1 MMSKVRIGGRV
12 GSRLGGRIADFFRGT
27 LALMASRLPSM
38 LRFLVRH
45 RRDVLGGLVAVAAVT
60 LILVNGLFMQAGPH
74 PAPIFAIKPLP
85 VVSNEPTG
93 AVLPRPRPVAAEHAR
108 LEPVPVPL
116 PIPRPR
122 MQAANSHS
130 DPIADLINPARP
142 LNAVQRALNEYGY
155 GPIKVS
161 GVYDDATRAAITRFE
176 KDHNLPPTGQ
186 VSPRFRRELS
196 AAIGRP
202 LD

>member
-1 MMSKVRIGGRV
+1 MMSKVRIGGRIGGGV
-12 GSRLGGRIADFFRGT
+12 GGGITDFFRGT
-27 LALMASRLPSM
+27 LALVAARLPSM

-93 AVLPRPRPVAAEHAR
+93 AVLPRPRPAAAESAR
-108 LEPVPVPL
+108 LEPVPL

-122 MQAANSHS
+122 MQAANSHA

>member
-1 MMSKVRIGGRV
+1 
-12 GSRLGGRIADFFRGT
+12 
-27 LALMASRLPSM
+27 M
-38 LRFLVRH
+38 LRFLVSH
-45 RRDVLGGLVAVAAVT
+45 RRDVIGGLVAVGAVT

-93 AVLPRPRPVAAEHAR
+93 AVLPRPRPVAAENVR
-108 LEPVPVPL
+108 LEPVPL

-122 MQAANSHS
+122 MQPANSHN

>member
-1 MMSKVRIGGRV
+1 MMSKGRISVRIGG
-12 GSRLGGRIADFFRGT
+12 GIAGGVAGFCKGKLAPT
-27 LALMASRLPSM
+27 LAARLPSM
-38 LRFLVRH
+38 LRFLVSH
-45 RRDVLGGLVAVAAVT
+45 RRDVVGGLVAAGAVT
-60 LILVNGLFMQAGPH
+60 VILVNGLFMQSGPH

-93 AVLPRPRPVAAEHAR
+93 AVLPRPRPVAAENVR
-108 LEPVPVPL
+108 FEPVPL

-122 MQAANSHS
+122 TQTANAHN

-186 VSPRFRRELS
+186 VSLRFRRELS

>member
-12 GSRLGGRIADFFRGT
+12 GGGVAGGITDFFRGT
-27 LALMASRLPSM
+27 LALVAARLPSM

-93 AVLPRPRPVAAEHAR
+93 AVLPRPRPVVAESAR
-108 LEPVPVPL
+108 LELVPL
-116 PIPRPR
+116 PMPRPR

>member
-1 MMSKVRIGGRV
+1 GPRV
-12 GSRLGGRIADFFRGT
+12 VPKDWPGA
-27 LALMASRLPSM
+27 A
-38 LRFLVRH
+38 
-45 RRDVLGGLVAVAAVT
+45 RR
-60 LILVNGLFMQAGPH
+60 
-74 PAPIFAIKPLP
+74 
-85 VVSNEPTG
+85 
-93 AVLPRPRPVAAEHAR
+93 RPRRGAAENAR
-108 LEPVPVPL
+108 LEPVPL
-116 PIPRPR
+116 PMPRPR
-122 MQAANSHS
+122 MQPANSRN

-196 AAIGRP
+196 AAIGHP

>member
-1 MMSKVRIGGRV
+1 
-12 GSRLGGRIADFFRGT
+12 
-27 LALMASRLPSM
+27 
-38 LRFLVRH
+38 
-45 RRDVLGGLVAVAAVT
+45 
-60 LILVNGLFMQAGPH
+60 MQAGPH

-93 AVLPRPRPVAAEHAR
+93 AVLPRPRPVAAESAR
-108 LEPVPVPL
+108 LEPVPL

-122 MQAANSHS
+122 MQAANSRA